1 MKRGRDFDRES
12 PWIDAP
18 SRSRCAVSLQSL
30 KIKSKPGSKRNEST
44 FRPVVFPPTHSTTIL
59 IRKLRIVQTDRHSL
73 PGFTRVNINAAL
85 ARVSSRDVDSTFP
98 PPPFQTKHIREQVAC
113 GGEGQG
119 ELGRNGVK
127 IVKEGRCKRKR
138 EERKEG
144 RKGGKYIRREWNELA
159 RRGVGKEKRKRNK
172 GGTKRNVVRISLRKC
187 DGTK

>member
-98 PPPFQTKHIREQVAC
+98 PLLFKRNTFGNRLLAVARDKESW
-113 GGEGQG
+113 GETGWK
-119 ELGRNGVK
+119 LWKRDDVK
-127 IVKEGRCKRKR
+127 GKERKG
-138 EERKEG
+138 RKEG
-144 RKGGKYIRREWNELA
+144 REGNILDGNEM
-159 RRGVGKEKRKRNK
+159 
-172 GGTKRNVVRISLRKC
+172 S
-187 DGTK
+187 